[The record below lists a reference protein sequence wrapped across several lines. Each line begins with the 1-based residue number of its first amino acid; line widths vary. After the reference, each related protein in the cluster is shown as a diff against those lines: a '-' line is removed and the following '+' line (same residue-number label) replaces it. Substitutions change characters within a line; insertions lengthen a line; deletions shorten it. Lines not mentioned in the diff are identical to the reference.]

1 MRKSIISVLV
11 VMVLLVAFGCGQ
23 KAEVKVEETGEK
35 KVVVSSEIRMDPL
48 PFKKVMGSIS
58 SLSKE
63 LAVLTPKSAYTVSE
77 DIYKQS
83 FAIGVISADAIMCI
97 SSREEDKIKSYTET
111 LIAYSKNI
119 GIKDEILKMADDIQ
133 IVLAGNDE
141 TKWSKLE
148 KLVLEYQRVV
158 ELAFYQ
164 EEMLDQYTLMQ
175 LGGWAEG
182 LNKISQLYINN
193 WDEKG
198 AKIVNQRGII
208 NALINNLNITESKK
222 ILASEYHKASV
233 EGFKMIKEIIY
244 SKSEQEFYSIEEI
257 QSIHDITSKILDVVN
272 K

>member
-1 MRKSIISVLV
+1 
-11 VMVLLVAFGCGQ
+11 
-23 KAEVKVEETGEK
+23 
-35 KVVVSSEIRMDPL
+35 
-48 PFKKVMGSIS
+48 
-58 SLSKE
+58 
-63 LAVLTPKSAYTVSE
+63 
-77 DIYKQS
+77 
-83 FAIGVISADAIMCI
+83 
-97 SSREEDKIKSYTET
+97 
-111 LIAYSKNI
+111 
-119 GIKDEILKMADDIQ
+119 
-133 IVLAGNDE
+133 
-141 TKWSKLE
+141 
-148 KLVLEYQRVV
+148 
-158 ELAFYQ
+158 
-164 EEMLDQYTLMQ
+164 MQ